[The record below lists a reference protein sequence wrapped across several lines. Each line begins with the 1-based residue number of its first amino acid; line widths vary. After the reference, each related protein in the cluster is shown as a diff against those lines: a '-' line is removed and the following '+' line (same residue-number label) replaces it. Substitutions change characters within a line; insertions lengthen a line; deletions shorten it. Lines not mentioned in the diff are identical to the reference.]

1 MEVLKKSEIAYLEMK
16 GLDYVE
22 IDASRFLRHEFE
34 WGTEVIAMDLD
45 NGKWQKGMIVSP
57 PQPNMKCSVQ
67 CSETGRILRRIESDM
82 ATPSGNFLK
91 PLVRIVSCRW

>member
-1 MEVLKKSEIAYLEMK
+1 MK

-45 NGKWQKGMIVSP
+45 NGKWQKEWSWASAAQHEVLSTM
-57 PQPNMKCSVQ
+57 
-67 CSETGRILRRIESDM
+67 
-82 ATPSGNFLK
+82 
-91 PLVRIVSCRW
+91 